1 MLTDGL
7 ECCGLLWC
15 FYQLFGLSFWR
26 HPFTSIAETLMQWH
40 ITLHVFNQKKKNSTF
55 CTWWSAVIT
64 ICNISFCFLSQSKFI
79 GQKRWFFRGICFG
92 NIKINT
98 KRHLQPI
105 ITWHVHK
112 RNWIF
117 DDKHVVI
124 RWWKGLYMIVVGN
137 KGFDYST
144 WAKTLEDLEK
154 NIIRWT
160 ITKKN
165 MLFWWTYSVQ
175 SQWISVCLNLIETF
189 LKHFHISW
197 HNGHRARI
205 ENLSKFTNVLTVC
218 ILWKIWSDESQHRW
232 LPPRVEFVFV
242 LNQSF

>member
-1 MLTDGL
+1 MWEMTGDALFTGGRVIMDYGL
-7 ECCGLLWC
+7 IFELKTSYVDLFQLLSSPDVNWWTGVGGLLWC

-105 ITWHVHK
+105 ITWHV
-112 RNWIF
+112 
-117 DDKHVVI
+117 
-124 RWWKGLYMIVVGN
+124 
-137 KGFDYST
+137 S
-144 WAKTLEDLEK
+144 
-154 NIIRWT
+154 
-160 ITKKN
+160 
-165 MLFWWTYSVQ
+165 
-175 SQWISVCLNLIETF
+175 
-189 LKHFHISW
+189 
-197 HNGHRARI
+197 
-205 ENLSKFTNVLTVC
+205 
-218 ILWKIWSDESQHRW
+218 
-232 LPPRVEFVFV
+232 
-242 LNQSF
+242 